1 MIKNSSH
8 KEGFIKPQK
17 NYEDINMDIPLVQ
30 IHKYADLC
38 DKYCFHKDDYRLH

>member
-17 NYEDINMDIPLVQ
+17 NYEDINMDIPLLVQ

-38 DKYCFHKDDYRLH
+38 DKYCLSQG